1 MKVGVEL
8 PQELINLIDCQAQ
21 KDGHRNRCAVIRK
34 ALNLFLDGSTQDKT
48 PKIINSVAETTFL
61 NITIQDNIISL
72 IDKKA
77 SMDGHSNRSAVIR
90 KALCYFFAPKV

>member
-8 PQELINLIDCQAQ
+8 PQELISLIDCQAE

-34 ALNLFLDGSTQDKT
+34 ALNLFLDGDIQNKT
-48 PKIINSVAETTFL
+48 PKLVDSIEKTTFL

-90 KALCYFFAPKV
+90 KALCYFFA